1 MTHPWMMP
9 LAMSSATVIGLRTW
23 LLWPVAGRPT
33 DWQRQEASRMVG
45 EKVEAVREAQA
56 EALSLAW
63 RLWFAPWTVWGPLSG
78 RSLTSSMNAATDAMV
93 KPFSRRASG
102 NAARLQA
109 HAMRTAVQAIPTMA
123 ALPALALAAPA
134 KRRATSRGTAAG
146 RTRSRR
152 RPPR

>member
-1 MTHPWMMP
+1 
-9 LAMSSATVIGLRTW
+9 
-23 LLWPVAGRPT
+23 
-33 DWQRQEASRMVG
+33 
-45 EKVEAVREAQA
+45 
-56 EALSLAW
+56 
-63 RLWFAPWTVWGPLSG
+63 
-78 RSLTSSMNAATDAMV
+78 MV